1 MSKVQCLRGLE
12 PRDLTPRRSPLPVK
26 RSVCRNLFGFVDHEA
41 LQKDMTQRLRE
52 ICARDRD
59 RWNFNFELSS
69 PQDGVYEWRRVSA
82 HDLPEFYRDSVH
94 SGRTRVPAGPRSP
107 VSQTPTD
114 ARASDSGREPTRHR
128 FLCETEES
136 RGQNRCEVC
145 HPPRAHGENPEEE
158 APMKVRLFYFL
169 LNMWNLLQRPVK
181 GAGGPEELKDQE
193 EQVSLKL
200 QLFGLFLSEQSVWWN
215 PKLSIIAV
223 IKVREEQKEEQRE
236 EQSRRRVQGWLH
248 HFEITDLD

>member
-107 VSQTPTD
+107 VSQTP
-114 ARASDSGREPTRHR
+114 
-128 FLCETEES
+128 
-136 RGQNRCEVC
+136 
-145 HPPRAHGENPEEE
+145 
-158 APMKVRLFYFL
+158 
-169 LNMWNLLQRPVK
+169 
-181 GAGGPEELKDQE
+181 
-193 EQVSLKL
+193 VSLSPVS
-200 QLFGLFLSEQSVWWN
+200 QTPVCLSPVSQTPV
-215 PKLSIIAV
+215 
-223 IKVREEQKEEQRE
+223 
-236 EQSRRRVQGWLH
+236 SRRRTHAPRTAGENQRV
-248 HFEITDLD
+248 TDFFVKRKKVVDRTDVKSAIRPEHTEKTPRKKLR